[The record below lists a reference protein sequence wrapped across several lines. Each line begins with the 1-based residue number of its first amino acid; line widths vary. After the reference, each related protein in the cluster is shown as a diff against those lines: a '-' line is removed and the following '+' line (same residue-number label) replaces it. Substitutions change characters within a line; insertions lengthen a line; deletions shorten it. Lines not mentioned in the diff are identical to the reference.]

1 MLTPIIIATLFFTNT
16 PKNPQDAE
24 VQEYTKSLALI
35 RMIESN
41 AHYRKNIVETLHQS
55 TTTLDELNIP
65 YVHQKLKQL
74 RKKYP
79 STLDSPI
86 IKGWRLGTEKALF
99 LLDYEKI
106 DQILQAYEKA
116 LKTIIKF
123 SHKKDGGT
131 GRNRTDV

>member
-1 MLTPIIIATLFFTNT
+1 MLIPLLITTLFFTNT
-16 PKNPQDAE
+16 PKNPQDAD

-41 AHYRKNIVETLHQS
+41 AHYRKNIIETLHQS

-65 YVHQKLKQL
+65 YVHQKLNQL

-79 STLDSPI
+79 STPDSPI

-106 DQILQAYEKA
+106 EQILQAYEDA
-116 LKTIIKF
+116 LKKVIKLF
-123 SHKKDGGT
+123 QKPSL
-131 GRNRTDV
+131 R